1 MRKHIFTMTIESII
15 QQKVAEVV
23 KQLFN
28 ENIAPTDVNVQET
41 SKDFAGDLTVVV
53 FPYVRMAKKSPEQTG
68 AMLGEYLKENL
79 SEIKDFNVIKGFLN
93 LEIADTYWINFFNSV
108 KNNENYGKGDAGKKI
123 VLEYCGPNT
132 NKPLHLGH
140 IRNML
145 IGYATAG
152 LLDYAGHEVHKVNI
166 YNDRGIAI
174 CKSMLAWQKF
184 GEGKTPQS
192 EGIKGDHFV
201 GKFYV
206 KFDQKHKEDVEN
218 IIEKLSSKSSFWNS
232 LDIDQKEIEFK
243 NSFEESYLKL
253 TNEKCS
259 ATLKASFSN
268 IFQSICQ
275 NSGPFFH
282 ENLDLNYVIGEV
294 KNKKYSSILQDAQ
307 VMLVYWESGFKKY
320 HYQYK
325 DEKVD
330 YTFLLKTDEIDQELF
345 FYILWRVMNNWV
357 YEGFEQTFAE
367 LGVDFEKHYK
377 ESEYFER
384 GKELALEGLE
394 KEKKLALEGLENGFF
409 YQKDDKSVWVNLE
422 SDGLDHKLL
431 LRGDGTSVYITQ
443 DMGVAEA
450 RYLDYQFDQ
459 SIYVVANEQDYHFKV
474 LQLVLQKLQKP
485 YADGIYHLSYGMV
498 DLPEGRMKSREGTV
512 VDADD
517 LIQEMVETAEQ
528 HTRELGK
535 IDDLNTEQAQE
546 LFKTLA
552 MGALKYFILKVNPRK
567 RVIFNP
573 KESIDFQGN
582 TGPFIQ
588 YAHARIQSILKKQTL
603 SESKIE
609 GVTPTESE
617 KELLKVLHRFPEVIA
632 LGAQNYDISE
642 VANYAFELAKT
653 YNKFYATEPILSAA
667 ETEKQFRLQLSAFTA
682 QVIRTCLK
690 LMGINAPDKM

>member
-1 MRKHIFTMTIESII
+1 MTIESII
-15 QQKVAEVV
+15 QQKVAEAV

-93 LEIADTYWINFFNSV
+93 LEIADTYWINFFNSE
-108 KNNENYGKGDAGKKI
+108 KNNENYGRGNAGKKI

-152 LLDYAGHEVHKVNI
+152 LLDYAGYEVHKVNI

-184 GEGKTPQS
+184 GKGKTPQS

-206 KFDQKHKEDVEN
+206 KFDQEYKKEVEN
-218 IIEKLSSKSSFWNS
+218 LIAQGKTK
-232 LDIDQKEIEFK
+232 
-243 NSFEESYLKL
+243 EES
-253 TNEKCS
+253 E
-259 ATLKASFSN
+259 KASPLMN
-268 IFQSICQ
+268 
-275 NSGPFFH
+275 
-282 ENLDLNYVIGEV
+282 EARE
-294 KNKKYSSILQDAQ
+294 
-307 VMLVYWESGFKKY
+307 MLVKWEAGDKETVS
-320 HYQYK
+320 
-325 DEKVD
+325 
-330 YTFLLKTDEIDQELF
+330 
-345 FYILWRVMNNWV
+345 LWEMMNNWV

-394 KEKKLALEGLENGFF
+394 KGFF

-517 LIQEMVETAEQ
+517 LIQEMIETAEQ

-535 IDDLNTEQAQE
+535 IDDLSTEQAQE

-588 YAHARIQSILKKQTL
+588 YAHARIQSILKKQSL

-617 KELLKVLHRFPEVIA
+617 KELLKVVHRFPEVIA